1 MTAQNKKAE
10 DDYYCVS
17 LPPSEWRHID
27 RWLGDNVSLT
37 SVVLTELN
45 KIQKTYEKG
54 KRSAVRIGIASIDTM
69 IGGLHP
75 GELLYVGSAEERY
88 NFAVGLNIIHAAG
101 MEGNKKVLVFNAGRG
116 QYSYAR
122 SLISL
127 CTGIEESS
135 LQNAQ
140 SLTGEEL
147 EQIETVFAAL
157 QLSNI
162 SIISTPNISVEEI
175 CNKMKALRVQD
186 YPDFILI
193 DNLSFLT
200 MQEPCTNRSE
210 ELQKITEKLWS
221 IAKDSR
227 IPIVLT
233 GSLSKR
239 RMEMEGYRP
248 TAADLPEE
256 RMLKFLDK
264 IVTVHGNGECKDRL
278 YITVIKNPDGTY
290 GYRKIKYDPACN
302 RLIELLIQ
310 CQNKSS
316 YKSN

>member
-147 EQIETVFAAL
+147 EQVETVFAAL

-162 SIISTPNISVEEI
+162 SIISTPNISVEEN
-175 CNKMKALRVQD
+175 CNSAVPLGKSLAVRRC
-186 YPDFILI
+186 F
-193 DNLSFLT
+193 
-200 MQEPCTNRSE
+200 
-210 ELQKITEKLWS
+210 
-221 IAKDSR
+221 A
-227 IPIVLT
+227 
-233 GSLSKR
+233 LSKQVAIVIIR
-239 RMEMEGYRP
+239 FNMLSHFLHSCIEGPLGR
-248 TAADLPEE
+248 
-256 RMLKFLDK
+256 F
-264 IVTVHGNGECKDRL
+264 I
-278 YITVIKNPDGTY
+278 
-290 GYRKIKYDPACN
+290 
-302 RLIELLIQ
+302 
-310 CQNKSS
+310 
-316 YKSN
+316 